1 MIKHICATLL
11 LACNLVTEPA
21 PISYENKEQ
30 FVTIIKECAIDYN
43 AYRASPMKRI
53 PVPLV
58 VAVAGHESGW
68 GTSRFATEGYNFF
81 GIYAGPNAIDYMVP
95 KGNDSIKLTKFESIC
110 DGVYGFMDL
119 LSKDKRY
126 EDFREQLEFQWF
138 TDEIKYDELIY
149 LIADTYAVDPGWGP
163 KVLATIKQ
171 LQLQY

>member
-11 LACNLVTEPA
+11 LACNLISQPV
-21 PISYENKEQ
+21 SYETKDQ
-30 FVTIIKECAIDYN
+30 FVHLIKECAVEYN
-43 AYRASPMKRI
+43 AYFAEPDKRI

-81 GIYAGPNAIDYMVP
+81 GIYAGPNAVDYMVP
-95 KGNDSIKLTKFESIC
+95 KDNDQIKLVKFESIC

-126 EDFREQLEFQWF
+126 KDFRDQLIHQWIS
-138 TDEIKYDELIY
+138 DDINYDALVYLLSPIY
-149 LIADTYAVDPGWGP
+149 ATDPGWGP
-163 KVLATIKQ
+163 KVLQTIKQ
-171 LQLQY
+171 LELKY

>member
-30 FVTIIKECAIDYN
+30 FVTIIKECAVDCN

-68 GTSRFATEGYNFF
+68 GTSRFATEGYKFF

>member
-95 KGNDSIKLTKFESIC
+95 KGNDSIKLTKFGSIC